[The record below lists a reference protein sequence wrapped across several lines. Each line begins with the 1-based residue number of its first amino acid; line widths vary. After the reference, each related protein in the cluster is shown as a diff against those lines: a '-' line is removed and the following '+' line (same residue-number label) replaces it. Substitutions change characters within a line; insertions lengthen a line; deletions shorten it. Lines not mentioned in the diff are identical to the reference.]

1 VAVNVIVASATLLVG
16 GFLAIWLAFPRL
28 RPWFEA
34 PKYRVLEW
42 DRRFPAAVRN
52 PSRDE
57 DADVDR

>member
-1 VAVNVIVASATLLVG
+1 LTVAVNVIVVAVTLLVG

-42 DRRFPAAVRN
+42 DRRYPAAVR
-52 PSRDE
+52 E
-57 DADVDR
+57 VDK